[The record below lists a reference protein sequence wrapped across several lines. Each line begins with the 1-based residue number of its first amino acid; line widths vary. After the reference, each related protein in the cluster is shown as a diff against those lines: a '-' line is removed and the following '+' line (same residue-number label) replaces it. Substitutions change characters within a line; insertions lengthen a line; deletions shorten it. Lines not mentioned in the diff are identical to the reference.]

1 MKRGNEFLVGLVVLV
16 TLGITIGGALWLSE
30 TNIGRREQVHA
41 ARFRTVGGLGP
52 GAPVTLRGVKV
63 GRVEALRLA
72 EQSWVEAD
80 LRVYQGVDLPVHP
93 AVIAVSQSLF
103 GEWAATIVSADDPID
118 DPNIRAL
125 LDEAAR
131 VGGDVWP
138 GATLPDVGQLTAQ
151 AGRIATDIAAV
162 AERVQ
167 ATFDSSAV
175 AELRR
180 SIKNFGAITDQLA
193 RFTQSQTSRF
203 NVVTGNIDTTAFA
216 VRGASEDLRKVLARI
231 ESSTDSGQLNRIVGS
246 AQTGTASLKDAAA
259 DIQSLT
265 AAARVHEANL
275 IRVLLAADSIMGRIQ
290 AGQGTLGMLSRDS
303 ALYNETTETMREL
316 RQLIQ
321 DIQVNPRK
329 YFKFSVF

>member
-1 MKRGNEFLVGLVVLV
+1 MKRGNEFLVGLVLLV
-16 TLGITIGGALWLSE
+16 ALGVSVGGALWLSE
-30 TNIGRREQVHA
+30 TNIGRREQVHP

-52 GAPVTLRGVKV
+52 GAPVTLRGVRV
-63 GRVEALRLA
+63 GRVEAIRLA
-72 EQSWVEAD
+72 EGSWVVAD
-80 LRVYQGVDLPVHP
+80 LRVYQGVELPNRP
-93 AVIAVSQSLF
+93 QVIAASQSLF
-103 GEWAATIVSADDPID
+103 GEWAATIVSGDDPQD
-118 DPNIRAL
+118 DPNVRQMLEESARAGS
-125 LDEAAR
+125 DA
-131 VGGDVWP
+131 WP

-167 ATFDSSAV
+167 TTFDSSAV
-175 AELRR
+175 SELRQ
-180 SIKNFGAITDQLA
+180 SIKNFAAITDRLV
-193 RFTQSQTSRF
+193 RFTQSQTSRL
-203 NVVTGNIDTTAFA
+203 NQVTGNIDTTAFA
-216 VRGASEDLRKVLARI
+216 VRGASEDLRDVLARI
-231 ESSTDSGQLNRIVGS
+231 ESATDSDQLAGIVGN

-316 RQLIQ
+316 HRLIE
-321 DIQVNPRK
+321 DIQANPRK

>member
-1 MKRGNEFLVGLVVLV
+1 MKKGNEFLVGLVILV
-16 TLGITIGGALWLSE
+16 ALAVTVGGALWLSE
-30 TNIGRREQVHA
+30 TNIGRREQVHP

-52 GAPVTLRGVKV
+52 GAPVTLRGVRV
-63 GRVEALRLA
+63 GRIEAIRLA
-72 EQSWVEAD
+72 EGSWVVAD
-80 LRVYQGVDLPVHP
+80 LRVYQGVELPTRP
-93 AVIAVSQSLF
+93 AVIAASQSLF
-103 GEWAATIVSADDPID
+103 GEWAATIVSID
-118 DPNIRAL
+118 DPQDDPNVRQM
-125 LDEAAR
+125 LDEAGKA
-131 VGGDVWP
+131 GSDAWP

-167 ATFDSSAV
+167 TTFDTIAV
-175 AELRR
+175 SELRQ
-180 SIKNFGAITDQLA
+180 SIKNFAAITDRLV
-193 RFTQSQTSRF
+193 RFTQSQTSRL
-203 NVVTGNIDTTAFA
+203 NAVTGNIDTTAYA
-216 VRGASEDLRKVLARI
+216 VRGASEDLRDVLARI
-231 ESSTDSGQLNRIVGS
+231 EGATDSGQMAVIVGN

-275 IRVLLAADSIMGRIQ
+275 IRVLLAADSILGRID

-316 RQLIQ
+316 HRLIE
-321 DIQVNPRK
+321 DIQANPRK